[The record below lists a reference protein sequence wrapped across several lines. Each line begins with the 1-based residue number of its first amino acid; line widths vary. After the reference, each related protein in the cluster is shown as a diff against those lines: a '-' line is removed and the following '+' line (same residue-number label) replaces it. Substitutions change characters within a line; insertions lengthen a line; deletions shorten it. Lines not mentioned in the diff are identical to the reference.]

1 MAKLNLPLMNFV
13 YNFISIFSNNSTTE
27 PFIINYYHTDHKIYS
42 IERRENN
49 FKILTKSIIYC
60 FKAPCNPPVISI
72 NTITNEE
79 DCQNL
84 KSLFDKIF
92 TDSEIKQKN
101 VIKGKTPDE
110 QIGIILKVLENN
122 KIISKLEYEIINNL
136 GEYNSNYRK
145 RGYLDNIEG
154 DSIIYTIC
162 MGQMYSGGYSIKV
175 KEVKIE
181 GDIATIYVEEKSP
194 GKYEIVTDA
203 LTYPIIQVKFY
214 QIPSRI
220 KILNYDTGES
230 FSRLN

>member
-1 MAKLNLPLMNFV
+1 MAKLNLPLMNVV

-122 KIISKLEYEIINNL
+122 N
-136 GEYNSNYRK
+136 
-145 RGYLDNIEG
+145 
-154 DSIIYTIC
+154 SIIYTIC
-162 MGQMYSGGYSIKV
+162 MGQMYCGGYSINV
-175 KEVKIE
+175 KEVKTE

-194 GKYEIVTDA
+194 GKDEIVTDA